1 MSELITIGG
10 ELTLQPD
17 AQEQT
22 FHRDLLP
29 FIMRLGAG
37 GRAIHCMVS
46 PCQFGDPDQPETHE
60 TVGAVSLNRFLD
72 SMRSLRDRGAYPQR
86 LRPIPE
92 EGGYLGN
99 GHYAT
104 KSDQQLLVEM
114 TNPMLEVGEEPRF
127 IPWSML
133 AMGLQRLKN
142 PYADH
147 ALRGA
152 AHGIPSGSV
161 WVVIPA
167 SELDPSPISAMRVMS
182 YTKNLGHDFLQA
194 AVVTDPAR
202 LPRLMDYARFLIDA
216 YDHRAMDADEMR
228 RRIWHP
234 TTYL

>member
-46 PCQFGDPDQPETHE
+46 PCDFGDPDQPETHE
-60 TVGAVSLNRFLD
+60 TRGDESLNRFLD
-72 SMRSLRDRGAYPQR
+72 SMGSVRDKGAYPQR

-92 EGGYLGN
+92 EGSYLGN

-104 KSDQQLLVEM
+104 KADQQRLVDM
-114 TNPMLEVGEEPRF
+114 TEPMQEVGEKSRF
-127 IPWSML
+127 MPWSTL
-133 AMGLQRLKN
+133 ATGLQRLKN

-152 AHGIPSGSV
+152 EQGIPSGSV
-161 WVVIPA
+161 WAVIPA
-167 SELDPSPISAMRVMS
+167 SELDPPPISAMRVMS
-182 YTKNLGHDFLQA
+182 YTKNLGHDYLQA
-194 AVVTDPAR
+194 AMIPDPAR
-202 LPRLMDYARFLIDA
+202 LPRLIDYVRFLIHT
-216 YDHRAMDADEMR
+216 YDHDALDAGEMR

-234 TTYL
+234 TTHL